1 MRRGRAVLS
10 VRYEIADIQLN
21 PQIQAHAFHQ
31 ASRPGRLRLSPR
43 NQPVALAAARAVANI
58 GRRLPDLELRDPEFK
73 ARWLSDLRG
82 EPTLVTFWAPW
93 CSRKDEGSAPAS
105 PGWRVSLTYF
115 PSS

>member
-10 VRYEIADIQLN
+10 VRYEIADIRLN

-31 ASRPGRLRLSPR
+31 ASRPGRLRPSPR
-43 NQPVALAAARAVANI
+43 NQPVALAAPRAVANI

-82 EPTLVTFWAPW
+82 RTHSHHFLGPVVL
-93 CSRKDEGSAPAS
+93 SQG
-105 PGWRVSLTYF
+105 
-115 PSS
+115 